1 MVDKKKLI
9 NNNSSVANTN
19 EDDIDSILK
28 ELEDKNSKRRETKL
42 PFLNTK

>member
-28 ELEDKNSKRRETKL
+28 ELEDKNSKRR
-42 PFLNTK
+42 